1 MNMMA
6 LRPCLPGILADH
18 ESRSNGLLSGVALPR
33 FLVCGIP
40 LEGGVSVGFGG
51 DEGLLFFDG

>member
-1 MNMMA
+1 MA